1 MARPGNFPLAL
12 YRGDTYAWQFMLYT
26 DSSATPAPADL
37 TGVTAKAEIRDR
49 PGGTL
54 LTTMAVTI
62 TLPNII
68 VVKLKTANWT
78 GLATK
83 AAAWDLQLTYTDADA
98 SVVTIIAGAVTI
110 TADVT
115 DTVSMP
121 AMTAVEQRRTILAKL
136 SEPLAVSR
144 G

>member
-12 YRGDTYAWQFMLYT
+12 YRGDTYAWQFMLYS
-26 DSSATPAPADL
+26 DSSATPTPADL

-54 LTTMAVTI
+54 LTTLNVAI
-62 TLPNII
+62 TLPNIV
-68 VVKLKTANWT
+68 VVKLLTANWS
-78 GLATK
+78 GLAVKT
-83 AAAWDLQLTYTDADA
+83 AAWDLQLTYTDPDA
-98 SVVTIIAGAVTI
+98 SVVTIIAGVVTI

-121 AMTAVEQRRTILAKL
+121 AMTPVEQRRTILAKR
-136 SEPLAVSR
+136 SEPLVVSH